1 MVGTVG
7 SSLCLKGM
15 CKFTM
20 AQLHRGIRFD
30 RPRTMRIFTRTG
42 LASGITVQSNIKPGK
57 NLRRDLLCADWA
69 DPGMDPGDQDPLSS
83 RGV

>member
-1 MVGTVG
+1 M
-7 SSLCLKGM
+7 KM
-15 CKFTM
+15 
-20 AQLHRGIRFD
+20 
-30 RPRTMRIFTRTG
+30 FTRTG